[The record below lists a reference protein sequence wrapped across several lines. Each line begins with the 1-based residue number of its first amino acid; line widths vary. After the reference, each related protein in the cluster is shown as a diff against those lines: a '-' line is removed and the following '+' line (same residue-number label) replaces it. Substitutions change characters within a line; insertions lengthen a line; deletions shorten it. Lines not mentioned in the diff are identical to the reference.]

1 MLKQVPA
8 GIRELMLY
16 AYGASWFIGVVA
28 VLTIMNLDW
37 HRNPTLIAPVAIVVF
52 SALALLTVLE
62 LAAAWLIVAIV
73 KKRRG
78 TQVPRDVNS

>member
-37 HRNPTLIAPVAIVVF
+37 HRNPDLILPVVIVVF
-52 SALALLTVLE
+52 SALALLTILE
-62 LAAAWLIVAIV
+62 LAAAWLIVLIV
-73 KKRRG
+73 RKRHK
-78 TQVPRDVNS
+78 V